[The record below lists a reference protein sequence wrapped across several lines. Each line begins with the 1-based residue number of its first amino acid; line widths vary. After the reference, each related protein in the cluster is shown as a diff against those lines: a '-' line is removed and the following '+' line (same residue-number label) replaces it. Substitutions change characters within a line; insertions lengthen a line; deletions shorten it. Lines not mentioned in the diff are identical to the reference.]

1 MFHEKTPFYRIFMK
15 SSKNSEKEQNG
26 RKRVTE
32 PKSGTMRASRYPIL
46 PLFSRKTVFDKRVA
60 GTHGFHLFMFLEKK
74 RKNMGIW
81 QIFRKQ
87 FFKNIKK
94 YF

>member
-1 MFHEKTPFYRIFMK
+1 MFSRKSPFLPLLLK
-15 SSKNSEKEQNG
+15 KLKNSEKEQKG

-60 GTHGFHLFMFLEKK
+60 GTHGFQLFRFWRKK
-74 RKNMGIW
+74 WKNMAIW